1 MAYAYQE
8 VLPLVPANQLN
19 CNFGSVATRPPAS
32 GVMTC
37 RANRSSLSR
46 ALMVLVGVPCRAE
59 DLEADAQ
66 PSWCRLLDQCQK
78 QCAWIAFGKDRQR
91 PAISARR
98 NAEM

>member
-1 MAYAYQE
+1 
-8 VLPLVPANQLN
+8 
-19 CNFGSVATRPPAS
+19 
-32 GVMTC
+32 
-37 RANRSSLSR
+37 
-46 ALMVLVGVPCRAE
+46 MVLVGVPCRAE

-78 QCAWIAFGKDRQR
+78 QCAWIAFGQDRQR